1 MSRSQPRA
9 PELQPRVVSRFHRH
23 RRRDRG
29 TYEPPPQKLLHT
41 RPNRRV
47 IEGAGSAEP
56 MRGPIHGRCLR
67 WDRRRVRPS
76 PLPPSRA
83 GAAGGRRGRM
93 GGGRRSGR
101 ARTHSASRAGGA
113 AALALRGAAP
123 IAVCRRSGRVGVAPA
138 IAGERRRVG
147 PAQGVPRGTVRCEE
161 ASERWQATRPR
172 DAVAPPRRCQS
183 HGGILIV
190 MMRHERVRRRGVRW
204 DRWSAGGAMGS
215 GCGAATACRACARP
229 AAGGVPGRRS
239 RESERD
245 STAGRGVHPSR

>member
-1 MSRSQPRA
+1 MSRSPSHA
-9 PELQPRVVSRFHRH
+9 PELQPRAFSRLHRH

-29 TYEPPPQKLLHT
+29 TYEPPPKKLLHT
-41 RPNRRV
+41 WSIRRV
-47 IEGAGSAEP
+47 KAPRVRRANA
-56 MRGPIHGRCLR
+56 RAIHGRCLR
-67 WDRRRVRPS
+67 WDRRR
-76 PLPPSRA
+76 RA
-83 GAAGGRRGRM
+83 TLAAPTEPRRRGGRAEGQD
-93 GGGRRSGR
+93 GRREAQRKRSHAR
-101 ARTHSASRAGGA
+101 ATHAGGA

-147 PAQGVPRGTVRCEE
+147 PAQGVPRGTARCEE

-215 GCGAATACRACARP
+215 GCGAPAACRASARP

-245 STAGRGVHPSR
+245 STAGRGVHLYR